1 MEKWKTIQSNYI
13 YQTPFGNLRK
23 ETCELPNGKVI
34 EDYYV
39 HEYPNWVNAV
49 VITADGQMVLVN
61 QYRHAA
67 RDFFLEI
74 PAGKAEPGESQ
85 QQAIVREVKEE
96 TGMASSS
103 EPILLSECMVNP
115 AIQDNTVTTYLITG
129 AVKTSEQSLDDT
141 EEMDIHLL
149 NLDDVE
155 SKIHAGEI
163 TQLFTVKAFFVAKNY
178 LQVNKL
184 NLRR

>member
-1 MEKWKTIQSNYI
+1 MQKWKTIASNYI

-39 HEYPNWVNAV
+39 HEYPNWVNAI
-49 VITADGQMVLVN
+49 VITTKGQIVLVN

-74 PAGKAEPGESQ
+74 PAGKAERGESQ

-96 TGMASSS
+96 TGMTSSS
-103 EPILLSECMVNP
+103 EPILLSESKVNP

-129 AVKTSEQSLDDT
+129 AMTTSEQFLDDT
-141 EEMDIHLL
+141 EEIDI
-149 NLDDVE
+149 NLFNFDEVE
-155 SKIHAGEI
+155 NMIHAGAI
-163 TQLFTVKAFFVAKNY
+163 TQLFTVKAFFMATYY
-178 LQVNKL
+178 LETNKL